1 MKIKP
6 LKVYAEESINDIRY
20 NENTVGICASVRAG
34 KTSVDKKDYSA
45 LVLMS
50 IMHKK
55 NILKNELM
63 KESFDEANKIIKSY
77 EGSTL

>member
-1 MKIKP
+1 MKIRP
-6 LKVYAEESINDIRY
+6 LKSYFDESINDIRY
-20 NENTVGICASVRAG
+20 NENTIGICASTKSG
-34 KTSVDKKDYSA
+34 KVSVDKKDYSA
-45 LVLMS
+45 LILMS

-63 KESFDEANKIIKSY
+63 KESFDEVNKIIKSY